1 MTPRSSGPGEDSHS
15 SPGHSRP
22 SGVLKTHYST
32 SKAFVPAVF
41 QHHARRLS
49 ETRKFD
55 LITRRQGYLRA
66 VDLPPVSN
74 RYPAKPADSDSST
87 LRDHS
92 GPGKRI
98 RSS

>member
-1 MTPRSSGPGEDSHS
+1 MMTPRSSGPGEDSHS

-22 SGVLKTHYST
+22 SGVLQTQYST

-74 RYPAKPADSDSST
+74 RYAAKP
-87 LRDHS
+87 RRF
-92 GPGKRI
+92 G
-98 RSS
+98 